1 MQAGSQQCR
10 ADAPAAPSGV
20 DADWADEAARG
31 GVEAGE
37 AEQRAVTLGD
47 SEGGGAVR

>member
-1 MQAGSQQCR
+1 MQAGSQQRR
-10 ADAPAAPSGV
+10 ADAPAAGRRV
-20 DADWADEAARG
+20 DTDRGDEAARG